1 MKRILVLVLALIL
14 AVSCMAVPSYAAES
28 LNTFFDVLSYS
39 TVDNSGSNFGYVTP
53 EKNSFFF
60 DLPFYSDLYHVDIV
74 VRTDF
79 PVQSVTAGN
88 NTSLT
93 VSPISTRNGYLYRIY
108 GSLNGYKAQRLVL
121 YFSGSFSGAGGVN
134 FHSFMV
140 STLPLGNIQT
150 TAYGYLS
157 AAGEWEEFVYSPG
170 NQGPSVSIDVPV
182 NELNYGFSAGFN
194 LSQWRLFDY
203 IDVSCSL
210 LGVGAITSITASFV
224 DENGDDQ
231 GTYVPIEYSFVGPSF
246 YRDGEYELIIR
257 VDLRDVVRS
266 STDQLIL
273 NIHGEHGG
281 NYIDFYLEEVS
292 GGIVSTFPDPFITMQ
307 RNILS
312 AIVDFRSS
320 VVGWLTET
328 YNTVVAGFNS
338 VGTSLTQSVGWL
350 TETYNTVVA
359 GFNQVIQLL
368 SGEGDTEGFQDDVD
382 QQGDKLDQMDEALN
396 SVTKPALDRVDTNIS
411 GIVSDTDL
419 ANTAH
424 VYTYIID
431 DNIMAPALTM
441 VTILAMMSFALFGKR

>member
-231 GTYVPIEYSFVGPSF
+231 GTYVPIEYSLLVLLF
-246 YRDGEYELIIR
+246 
-257 VDLRDVVRS
+257 
-266 STDQLIL
+266 
-273 NIHGEHGG
+273 
-281 NYIDFYLEEVS
+281 
-292 GGIVSTFPDPFITMQ
+292 
-307 RNILS
+307 
-312 AIVDFRSS
+312 
-320 VVGWLTET
+320 
-328 YNTVVAGFNS
+328 TV
-338 VGTSLTQSVGWL
+338 
-350 TETYNTVVA
+350 TV
-359 GFNQVIQLL
+359 N
-368 SGEGDTEGFQDDVD
+368 
-382 QQGDKLDQMDEALN
+382 MN
-396 SVTKPALDRVDTNIS
+396 
-411 GIVSDTDL
+411 
-419 ANTAH
+419 
-424 VYTYIID
+424 
-431 DNIMAPALTM
+431 
-441 VTILAMMSFALFGKR
+441 

>member
-1 MKRILVLVLALIL
+1 MKRILVLALALIL
-14 AVSCMAVPSYAAES
+14 AVSSLAVPSYAAES

-60 DLPFYSDLYHVDIV
+60 DLPFYSDIYHLDIV

-79 PVQSVTAGN
+79 PVQSVKAGN

-93 VSPISTRNGYLYRIY
+93 VKSISTRNGYLYRIY

-134 FHSFMV
+134 FQSFMV

-150 TAYGYLS
+150 SAHGYLS
-157 AAGEWEEFVYSPG
+157 AAGEWQQFVFTPG
-170 NQGPSVSIDVPV
+170 KQGPSVSIEVPV

-194 LSQWRLFDY
+194 LTQWRLFDY
-203 IDVSCSL
+203 IDISCSL

-224 DENGDDQ
+224 TQDGDPL
-231 GTYVPIEYSFVGPSF
+231 GTYVPLEYSFIGPSF
-246 YRDGEYELIIR
+246 YRDGEYQLIIR

-281 NYIDFYLEEVS
+281 NYIDFYIDEVS
-292 GGIVSTFPDPFITMQ
+292 GGIVSSFPDPLITMQ

-312 AIVDFRSS
+312 AIVDLRSS

-368 SGEGDTEGFQDDVD
+368 SGEGDSQGFQDDVD